1 MRLDSNRLEL
11 FSAKEVN
18 LDDTIEIKDKEYK
31 QDKQVVY
38 VGLLFEK
45 FMREN

>member
-18 LDDTIEIKDKEYK
+18 LDDTIEIKDKENK
-31 QDKQVVY
+31 QDKQVVC